1 MGSHAFVTRHKTYD
15 DMYATIGLVQETR
28 DEGQRR
34 ITRQMKREESA
45 RRMEID
51 GEEAES
57 PISATS
63 SGSTLA
69 EEKQRGHRSSSERNL
84 AQMGSQ
90 NSVYSLGFV
99 WKV

>member
-1 MGSHAFVTRHKTYD
+1 MFN
-15 DMYATIGLVQETR
+15 TIALVQETR

-57 PISATS
+57 PVSATS
-63 SGSTLA
+63 SGSTIA
-69 EEKQRGHRSSSERNL
+69 EEKYLGRRSPSKRSL
-84 AQMGSQ
+84 AQSQMGS
-90 NSVYSLGFV
+90 NYSVDSFV
-99 WKV
+99 WRV